1 MSVKL
6 IDENTINIYL
16 KKENI
21 ENVNLKDKL
30 ELEKYLKSLFKKLNE
45 YYNLKIEGYYDIDIY
60 IDKFYGV
67 IMHMEKEEFDYYDY
81 YSNQIDMRIVCHD
94 STFLYKVND
103 IPDYYDKFNVKIKNN
118 NIYLEIKDKLTNKEM
133 MNLIENTEEII
144 LNKNF

>member
-45 YYNLKIEGYYDIDIY
+45 YYNLKIEGYYDIG
-60 IDKFYGV
+60 K
-67 IMHMEKEEFDYYDY
+67 KEELF
-81 YSNQIDMRIVCHD
+81 
-94 STFLYKVND
+94 
-103 IPDYYDKFNVKIKNN
+103 N
-118 NIYLEIKDKLTNKEM
+118 NIKE
-133 MNLIENTEEII
+133 I
-144 LNKNF
+144 LNK